1 MKAKMV
7 HECIHVLD
15 LEKSLEFYEKA
26 LGLVEQSSMGPE
38 DGSWKNVYIGNEET
52 DFQMELTWN
61 NGRTEPYNN
70 GGRDTHLAFEVDDMD
85 AARALHEEM
94 GCICFVNE
102 KMGIY
107 FIEDPDGCWLEIV
120 PAK

>member
-15 LEKSLEFYEKA
+15 LDKSLAFYEKA
-26 LGLVEQSSMGPE
+26 LGLKVIDCMGPD
-38 DGSWKNVYIGNEET
+38 DGSWENVFIGNDES

-61 NGRTEPYNN
+61 RGRTEPYNN
-70 GGRDTHLAFEVDDMD
+70 GGRDTHLAFEVDDIE
-85 AARALHEEM
+85 AFRAVHEEM

-102 KMGIY
+102 KMGLY

-120 PAK
+120 PAR

>member
-38 DGSWKNVYIGNEET
+38 DGSWKNVYIGNGET

-61 NGRTEPYNN
+61 NGRTEPYKTTAAAT
-70 GGRDTHLAFEVDDMD
+70 RISHSRWTTWMPLAPCTKKWD
-85 AARALHEEM
+85 ASAS
-94 GCICFVNE
+94 
-102 KMGIY
+102 
-107 FIEDPDGCWLEIV
+107 
-120 PAK
+120 